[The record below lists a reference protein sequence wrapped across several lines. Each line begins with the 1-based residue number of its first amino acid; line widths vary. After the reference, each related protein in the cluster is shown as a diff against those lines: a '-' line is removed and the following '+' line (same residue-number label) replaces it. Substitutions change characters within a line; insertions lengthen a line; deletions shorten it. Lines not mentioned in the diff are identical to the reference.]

1 MPVTNPQCRWAPN
14 SPFIKNQS
22 MQLHL
27 GKIQSPSLSH
37 ESFSEKGVLAMPF
50 WFPPLASLQQTRM
63 LIGKARLIK
72 TREANETVGG
82 VEGGEGK
89 KVKFKH
95 IIKNISA
102 LLFLGGIS

>member
-1 MPVTNPQCRWAPN
+1 
-14 SPFIKNQS
+14 
-22 MQLHL
+22 
-27 GKIQSPSLSH
+27 
-37 ESFSEKGVLAMPF
+37 MPF

-82 VEGGEGK
+82 VEEGEGK

>member
-1 MPVTNPQCRWAPN
+1 M
-14 SPFIKNQS
+14 
-22 MQLHL
+22 
-27 GKIQSPSLSH
+27 SLSQK
-37 ESFSEKGVLAMPF
+37 KGVLAMPF
-50 WFPPLASLQQTRM
+50 WFPPLASLQPTRM

-82 VEGGEGK
+82 MMGGEGK